1 MIWKYKCMEERL
13 FGASAHAGTV
23 AALIRAHMSTT
34 RPAPELLTLV
44 LELDIQ
50 GPARFLSHADLQRA
64 LVRCCVRAQ
73 LDLRYTQGF
82 NPHPR
87 LSLPLP
93 KSVGL
98 ASCGDVLCVRLNGP
112 DEDVP
117 DDSGQ
122 ARMRCALDVQL
133 PRGIGLRAF
142 YVVPGKIT
150 LYPRGFTCSF
160 SLGSSGAQDRVQA
173 KIPEL
178 MARERLLIER
188 TNPKKPNKTKQIDI
202 RPYIASMEIVNQVL
216 QVNCVIRDT
225 GTVRIEEILMS
236 LGLDRTDLDGPVQ
249 RDHLT
254 WQLQ

>member
-13 FGASAHAGTV
+13 FGASAHTGTV
-23 AALIRAHMSTT
+23 AALIRAHMSTA

-50 GPARFLSHADLQRA
+50 GPARFLSHADLQRG
-64 LVRCCVRAQ
+64 LTRCCVRAQ
-73 LDLRYTQGF
+73 LNLRYTQGF

-93 KSVGL
+93 KPVGL
-98 ASCGDVLCVRLNGP
+98 ASCGDVLCVRLNVQG
-112 DEDVP
+112 EDVP
-117 DDSGQ
+117 DELDQ
-122 ARMRCALDVQL
+122 APMRCVLDAQL
-133 PRGIGLRAF
+133 PRGIGLRAL

-160 SLGSSGAQDRVQA
+160 SLGSSDAQGRVKA

-178 MARERLLIER
+178 LARERLLIDR
-188 TNPKKPNKTKQIDI
+188 TNPKKPYKTKQIDI
-202 RPYIASMEIVNQVL
+202 RPYISSIEMARQVL
-216 QVNCVIRDT
+216 QVNCLIRDT

-236 LGLDRTDLDGPVQ
+236 LGLDRTELSGPVQ